1 MGNAAVNIR
10 NVLETD
16 RSPAGWPLAEPPR
29 ERILPSG
36 KSQPRYYAPVS
47 PGIQPVLKMELT
59 MNRTTSRTVLGI
71 ITVTGLLAPFAACD
85 DPAKETVAEQLEGR
99 WATEE
104 PIPMI
109 VKTDFCTGTLE
120 PVATEDWSIEW
131 VIKKTSDDQLV
142 EITMTFYRSNFTVTN
157 TNCSLGTGYVPEP
170 SPMFLEGHIDGH
182 SVTIMY
188 GDDELGVYDFVDNE
202 LSGDFS
208 YSYCLIYCQ
217 EITAQPDGFSL
228 KEL

>member
-1 MGNAAVNIR
+1 MKKTALR
-10 NVLETD
+10 
-16 RSPAGWPLAEPPR
+16 PALR
-29 ERILPSG
+29 L
-36 KSQPRYYAPVS
+36 
-47 PGIQPVLKMELT
+47 
-59 MNRTTSRTVLGI
+59 
-71 ITVTGLLAPFAACD
+71 ITVAALLIPFAACE
-85 DPAKETVAEQLEGR
+85 DPAKETVADQLEGS

-131 VIKKTSDDQLV
+131 EIKKTSDDHLV
-142 EITMTFYRSNFTVTN
+142 EITMTYYRSNFTVTN
-157 TNCSLGTGYVPEP
+157 ADCALGTGYVPEP

-188 GDDELGVYDFVDNE
+188 GGNELGVYDYVDNQ

-217 EITAQPDGFSL
+217 EITAEPDGFSL